1 MHSPGPRAKKETQ
14 FLALTVRLSVMI
26 NDGRKTMPP
35 GTRGVAPAGILTPAA
50 SANCVMSRFRILEH
64 TADIGF
70 EAFGSTLPEVF
81 ENAALALAHLIA
93 EPVTVERRE
102 EVRLQV
108 QGANPPDLLVNWL
121 SEVLF
126 QHDAERWLFHDFRV
140 ASLDDHAVT
149 GIAWGEKIDPARHQ
163 TNLMVKA
170 ITYHQLSLQQTA
182 GRWRAQV
189 YVDI

>member
-1 MHSPGPRAKKETQ
+1 
-14 FLALTVRLSVMI
+14 
-26 NDGRKTMPP
+26 
-35 GTRGVAPAGILTPAA
+35 
-50 SANCVMSRFRILEH
+50 MSRFRILEH

-70 EAFGSTLPEVF
+70 EAFGTTLPEVF

-93 EPVTVERRE
+93 EAATVEARE
-102 EVRLQV
+102 EIRIEVK
-108 QGANPPDLLVNWL
+108 GTDMPDLLVNWL

-149 GIAWGEKIDPARHQ
+149 GIARGEKIDPARHQ

-170 ITYHQLSLQQTA
+170 ITYHQLGLQQTA
-182 GRWRAQV
+182 GGWRAQV

>member
-1 MHSPGPRAKKETQ
+1 
-14 FLALTVRLSVMI
+14 
-26 NDGRKTMPP
+26 
-35 GTRGVAPAGILTPAA
+35 
-50 SANCVMSRFRILEH
+50 MSSFRILEH
-64 TADIGF
+64 TADVGF

-81 ENAALALAHLIA
+81 ENAARALANLIGDPA
-93 EPVTVERRE
+93 TVEARE
-102 EVRLQV
+102 EFRMEV

-121 SEVLF
+121 SEILF

-149 GIAWGEKIDPARHQ
+149 GVAWGEKIDPARHQ

-170 ITYHQLSLQQTA
+170 VTYHQLGLQQMA
-182 GRWRAQV
+182 GGWRAQV